1 MYRAGRGRDDAIVPE
16 GGSAAR
22 RAVGDT
28 GKTQAIIQ
36 TVLRRG
42 FRFVADVD
50 GATST
55 GNAPD
60 ADPDAAPVDVA
71 LTAPPD
77 RPSIAVLPFASLS
90 DDAEQQYFA
99 DGMAEDIIAGLSKF
113 GSLLVIARNSTFSY
127 QGQAIDIRT
136 VARELGVRYVLEGS
150 IRRSGPRIRVSVQLI
165 DAETGSHIWAEHYD
179 RSLDDIF
186 AVQDEVTA
194 AIVGAIAPETAQAE
208 VDRAKRIPPES
219 LDSWG
224 LIQKGLAIYASGEM
238 ADLEAAIEFFAAAR
252 EADPNFAEATAM
264 TAHGLLRTAYH
275 FPSDNKAEMVAEGI
289 ALIQTALRQDPGNL
303 TCLLAQGWMHIYF
316 DEPELAVLSCREAVA
331 RNPNWAQAHQELGFF
346 LSLARHHEEC
356 LELIEIADRL
366 SPRDPRLS
374 GRQTIRAGCYFA
386 QGQFAES
393 AEWARRASRSQNPRY
408 WVDAM
413 HVAALYRLGDTAGIE
428 AAKRT
433 LMERKPNC
441 SLSDLDKLSAE
452 ILDAL
457 REVALP
463 E

>member
-1 MYRAGRGRDDAIVPE
+1 MIYRFADCELDIDVHELRHGGIVRAVEPQVFDLLHYLVENRNRLVARDELFENIWQSRFVSDATLSSRIK
-16 GGSAAR
+16 AAR

-36 TVLRRG
+36 TGPRRG

-55 GNAPD
+55 GTAPG
-60 ADPDAAPVDVA
+60 AAPVDVA

-99 DGMAEDIIAGLSKF
+99 DGMAEDIISGLSKF

-136 VARELGVRYVLEGS
+136 VARELGVRYILEGS

-165 DAETGSHIWAEHYD
+165 D
-179 RSLDDIF
+179 
-186 AVQDEVTA
+186 
-194 AIVGAIAPETAQAE
+194 
-208 VDRAKRIPPES
+208 
-219 LDSWG
+219 
-224 LIQKGLAIYASGEM
+224 
-238 ADLEAAIEFFAAAR
+238 
-252 EADPNFAEATAM
+252 
-264 TAHGLLRTAYH
+264 
-275 FPSDNKAEMVAEGI
+275 
-289 ALIQTALRQDPGNL
+289 
-303 TCLLAQGWMHIYF
+303 
-316 DEPELAVLSCREAVA
+316 
-331 RNPNWAQAHQELGFF
+331 
-346 LSLARHHEEC
+346 
-356 LELIEIADRL
+356 
-366 SPRDPRLS
+366 
-374 GRQTIRAGCYFA
+374 
-386 QGQFAES
+386 AES

-413 HVAALYRLGDTAGIE
+413 HVAALHRLGDTAGIE

-457 REVALP
+457 WEVALP